1 MYSRVRIL
9 VRNVRRSVVIAL
21 VMIADL
27 AAITGSFAL
36 SESICHGGNAIG
48 AGLSTEPSWLFVSLI
63 VLFGLQTS
71 LGSYRIFRQVSP
83 LKQNLIALRSYCYGI
98 TMTSGII
105 LVVHKGFY
113 WSETVMVFFLLLPFF
128 YLLLRSSLWFTLTR
142 IPPAGLGASRTI
154 VVGEAAILERAVS
167 WLGRLPG
174 YELVGSMNSPEQC
187 SGGTPSFESLGL
199 EERIVNEKIDLVLL
213 FSSSMNGSQEY
224 LERLSRS
231 YGIHVRVIPPEIDI
245 LFTRTMIDDLMGI
258 PLVLAAN
265 HGFPRT
271 RMVFKRT
278 VDLAGALALT
288 VFLSPL
294 LLLVAIITKIES
306 PGPVLFKQRRCLS
319 GTDSAFDIYKF
330 RSMQEEA
337 DGGKGSLKNESSG
350 ALFKVKKDPR
360 VTRVGRFIRRYSID
374 ELPQLI
380 NIFKGEMSLVG
391 PRPLPVE
398 DFDRLSDEDSIHRL
412 HRHRSAMKPGLT
424 GLWQVSGRSDLGFRE
439 MVLLDVYYIENH
451 THLFDLEILLRTIPA
466 VLFAKGAY

>member
-1 MYSRVRIL
+1 VSELPAPDSGWLL
-9 VRNVRRSVVIAL
+9 V
-21 VMIADL
+21 
-27 AAITGSFAL
+27 
-36 SESICHGGNAIG
+36 SI
-48 AGLSTEPSWLFVSLI
+48 I
-63 VLFGLQTS
+63 VFLGLQTS
-71 LGSYRIFRQVSP
+71 LGSYRSFRQVSP
-83 LKQNLIALRSYCYGI
+83 LKQNHIALRSYGYGLA
-98 TMTSGII
+98 MTSAIVM
-105 LVVHKGFY
+105 VVHDGLHV
-113 WSETVMVFFLLLPFF
+113 SETIIVFFLLLPIFF
-128 YLLLRSSLWFTLTR
+128 VLLRSLLWFSIMQMR
-142 IPPAGLGASRTI
+142 PGDLGASRI
-154 VVGEAAILERAVS
+154 LVVGEGALLERIVS
-167 WLGRLPG
+167 WLSRLPG
-174 YELVGSMNSPEQC
+174 YELIGTINPGKL
-187 SGGTPSFESLGL
+187 SGGDDSLDSPGL
-199 EERIVNEKIDLVLL
+199 ESRIEKEKIDLVLI
-213 FSSSMNGSQEY
+213 SSPSMNGSREY
-224 LERLSRS
+224 FERLSRS
-231 YGIHVRVIPPEIDI
+231 HGVHVRVIPPEIDI

-265 HGFPRT
+265 HGFPRS

-294 LLLVAIITKIES
+294 LVLVAIVTKIES

-319 GTDSAFDIYKF
+319 GTDPAFDIYKF

-337 DGGKGSLKNESSG
+337 DGGKGRLKNESSG

-380 NIFKGEMSLVG
+380 NIFRGEMSLVG